1 MSAVLNQQI
10 NLYQPIFR
18 KPRKVFSVRTMV
30 QAAGIVLLALI
41 LLYGWAVWQTHQLH
55 NRLVAMQGQQAH
67 DSEVLS
73 RLEATLA
80 KRRPSAALT
89 QALAAAESERDARE
103 ALLKALTAPHRANTT
118 GFAPAL
124 EGLAR
129 TPVDGL
135 WLTGIT
141 LADGGDQIQLT
152 GATTRSTQVPKLVRD
167 LADAPAFAGVEFKRL
182 QIERDTSK
190 SGPGRLDFVLSTT
203 AEKAKP

>member
-1 MSAVLNQQI
+1 MSAVLNQQV

-18 KPRKVFSVRTMV
+18 KARKVFSVQTMA
-30 QAAGIVLLALI
+30 QAVGIVLLALI
-41 LLYGWAVWQTHQLH
+41 LLYGWALWQTHQL
-55 NRLVAMQGQQAH
+55 RSQLVAMQAQQAH
-67 DSEVLS
+67 ASEVLD
-73 RLEATLA
+73 RLETTLA

-89 QALAAAESERDARE
+89 QALTEAEAERDVRQ
-103 ALLKALTAPHRANTT
+103 ALLKVLTAPHRANTS

-129 TPVDGL
+129 TPIAGL

-152 GATTRSTQVPKLVRD
+152 GATTRSTQVPKLVTK

-190 SGPGRLDFVLSTT
+190 SGPARLDFLLSTT
-203 AEKAKP
+203 AEKVKH